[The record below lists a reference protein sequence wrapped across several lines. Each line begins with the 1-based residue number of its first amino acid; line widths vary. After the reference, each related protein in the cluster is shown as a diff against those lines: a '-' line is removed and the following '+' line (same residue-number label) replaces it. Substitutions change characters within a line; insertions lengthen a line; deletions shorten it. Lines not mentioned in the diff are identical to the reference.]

1 MYWWLVGRTS
11 LCGEL
16 MQKAV
21 QELYAKHKRANAA
34 VYGDLGYLILL
45 NFATAADAV
54 SDFALNLLAQT

>member
-21 QELYAKHKRANAA
+21 QELYPKHKRANAA
-34 VYGDLGYLILL
+34 VHGDLGYLIL
-45 NFATAADAV
+45 FATAADAV